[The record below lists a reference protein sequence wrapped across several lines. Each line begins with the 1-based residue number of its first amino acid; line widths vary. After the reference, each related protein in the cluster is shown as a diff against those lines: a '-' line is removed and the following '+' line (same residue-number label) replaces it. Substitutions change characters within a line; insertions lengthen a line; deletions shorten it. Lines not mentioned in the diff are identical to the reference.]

1 MPPDANIISSTRA
14 MKKKSDGTHRA
25 ILNARGFD
33 KSDGVHYTKDYVS
46 APVFNYITIRVV
58 FILMIMAVWWAEL
71 LDVKGA
77 FLT

>member
-1 MPPDANIISSTRA
+1 MPPDAKIISSTWA

-25 ILNARGFD
+25 IVNARGFEQE
-33 KSDGVHYTKDYVS
+33 DGGHYIKDDVS
-46 APVFNYITIRVV
+46 APVVYYITIRIV
-58 FILMIMAVWWAEL
+58 FILIIMATWWAYL